1 MKIASFQGV
10 KWKNMKIRFATI
22 GTSKITEKFL
32 QAAACCEDFCLYAV
46 YSRDLKKAEAFAEKH
61 GAVTYYNDLDALAAD
76 ESVDAVYI
84 ASPNHL
90 HCTQAVRMM
99 GAGKHVLCEKALAS
113 NAKEAKQM
121 IQTSKEKNVVLMEAM
136 RSVHDPGFD
145 QIAEN
150 IKKLGKIRRVTFRYC
165 QYSSRYDNF
174 KEGQPQNIFDRNC
187 SAGAL
192 MDIGVYCVYPMIQL
206 FGEPVSISASA
217 IQLNGGIDGIGTIV
231 AAYRDMLAEL
241 IYSKITASDLPSEIQ
256 GEKGRM
262 LIWSITDPRKLEIQY
277 YHGENE
283 VIEIPGAENNMQ
295 YEVPRFLRAVQRKAD
310 VSIYLQTSQQTLE
323 LMDEA
328 RRQTGIVF
336 PADNV
341 SGQR

>member
-1 MKIASFQGV
+1 MKI
-10 KWKNMKIRFATI
+10 KFATI

-32 QAAACCEDFCLYAV
+32 QAAVHCEDFCLYAV
-46 YSRDLKKAEAFAEKH
+46 YSRDIKKAEAFAKKH
-61 GAVTYYNDLDALAAD
+61 GAVTYYDDLDALAAD
-76 ESVDAVYI
+76 ESIDAVYI

-99 GAGKHVLCEKALAS
+99 DAGKHVLCEKALAS
-113 NAKEAKQM
+113 NATEAEQM
-121 IQTSKEKNVVLMEAM
+121 IRTAKEKNVVLMEAM
-136 RSVHDPGFD
+136 RSVHDPGVD
-145 QIAEN
+145 QITGN
-150 IKKLGKIRRVTFRYC
+150 IEKLGKIRRVTFRYC

-174 KEGQPQNIFDRNC
+174 KKGQPQNIFDRNC

-192 MDIGVYCVYPMIQL
+192 MDIGVYCAYPMIQL

-217 IQLNGGIDGIGTIV
+217 IRLNGGIDGIGTIV
-231 AAYRDMLAEL
+231 ATYGDMLAEL

-256 GEKGRM
+256 GEEGRM
-262 LIWSITDPRKLEIQY
+262 MIWSITDPRRLEIQY

-283 VIEIPGAENNMQ
+283 LIEIPGAENNMQ
-295 YEVPRFLRAVQRKAD
+295 YEIPRFIGAVQGKTD
-310 VSIYLQTSQQTLE
+310 VSGYLRTSKQTLK

-336 PADNV
+336 PAD
-341 SGQR
+341 SAGGPR